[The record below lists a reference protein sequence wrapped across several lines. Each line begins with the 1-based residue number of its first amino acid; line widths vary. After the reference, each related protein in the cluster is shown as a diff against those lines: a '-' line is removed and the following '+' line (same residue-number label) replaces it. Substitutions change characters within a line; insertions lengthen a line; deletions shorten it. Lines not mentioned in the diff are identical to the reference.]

1 VADAQPLIEGFA
13 QIVGTNGKAVTGNGP
28 RAGGNWLGSGPLN
41 PYRLV
46 AGHEPRSVD
55 EVVIDKATAD
65 ASGLHPGTRTSVLA
79 PGPHPVTIVGVATFG
94 RSDAFG
100 GTSYVGFTLPA
111 AQQYLTKPGQVSSIQ
126 VRAALG
132 TSAADLVRR
141 LTDQL
146 PDGLQVV
153 TGAAAAEEATKV
165 VDDGFL
171 TIFKMVLSGLAGL
184 SLLVAIFTVFN
195 TQSILAAQRTRE
207 SALLRALGASRRQVL
222 AGAIGEAAVVGVI
235 ASALGVG
242 GGILLTLGLKGIFAS
257 QNVTLPGS
265 GLALRA
271 SGPLIAFGVGVLV
284 TVLASLVPARRAA
297 IVAPLAALRAAQT
310 TAVQASRRRLVIGAL
325 GLVAGLVV
333 TGSGLLGAGVLAASI
348 GALLVVAAVI
358 TLGPSLAGPAVRMLA
373 APWARRRG
381 NAAQL
386 ASRNAQ
392 RDPHRVSSAAT
403 ALLVGCA
410 LVSLATVLAA
420 SLRASADTSVAGS
433 LRADLVVSPSNSNG
447 APASLSPDVVTTAA
461 RTPGVAQ
468 ATALGEGTVLV
479 DGSSMDATVVD
490 PSRLSGLVALDVRAG
505 KIDGLT
511 GDAVAVRRD
520 LADERHW
527 RVGSSLAIVYRDG
540 RTERGTVG
548 AIFAGQ
554 GVVHDLLLPTTTW
567 SAHSP
572 QLTVSNVLIDVASG
586 SSARQV
592 SDRLNVTLAAFGKP
606 PVRDKAG
613 FIADSSSMISTALNL
628 VYVMLALAIII
639 AVLGIA
645 NTISLSVFERT
656 RELGLLRAVGLTRR
670 QTRTAVRIEA
680 VLVAA
685 LGSIAGVALGALG
698 GAAVVASADSATL
711 SRLAVPPM
719 PLVIV
724 LLGGALSGV
733 LAAARPA
740 RRAARLDVLTAI
752 AAT

>member
-1 VADAQPLIEGFA
+1 
-13 QIVGTNGKAVTGNGP
+13 
-28 RAGGNWLGSGPLN
+28 
-41 PYRLV
+41 
-46 AGHEPRSVD
+46 
-55 EVVIDKATAD
+55 
-65 ASGLHPGTRTSVLA
+65 
-79 PGPHPVTIVGVATFG
+79 
-94 RSDAFG
+94 
-100 GTSYVGFTLPA
+100 
-111 AQQYLTKPGQVSSIQ
+111 
-126 VRAALG
+126 
-132 TSAADLVRR
+132 
-141 LTDQL
+141 
-146 PDGLQVV
+146 
-153 TGAAAAEEATKV
+153 
-165 VDDGFL
+165 
-171 TIFKMVLSGLAGL
+171 
-184 SLLVAIFTVFN
+184 
-195 TQSILAAQRTRE
+195 
-207 SALLRALGASRRQVL
+207 
-222 AGAIGEAAVVGVI
+222 
-235 ASALGVG
+235 
-242 GGILLTLGLKGIFAS
+242 
-257 QNVTLPGS
+257 
-265 GLALRA
+265 
-271 SGPLIAFGVGVLV
+271 
-284 TVLASLVPARRAA
+284 
-297 IVAPLAALRAAQT
+297 
-310 TAVQASRRRLVIGAL
+310 
-325 GLVAGLVV
+325 
-333 TGSGLLGAGVLAASI
+333 
-348 GALLVVAAVI
+348 
-358 TLGPSLAGPAVRMLA
+358 
-373 APWARRRG
+373 
-381 NAAQL
+381 
-386 ASRNAQ
+386 
-392 RDPHRVSSAAT
+392 
-403 ALLVGCA
+403 
-410 LVSLATVLAA
+410 
-420 SLRASADTSVAGS
+420 

-698 GAAVVASADSATL
+698 GAAVVASADSVTL
-711 SRLAVPPM
+711 SRLAVPPV